1 MAVEKHTDNADRG
14 WDNYAERVLRNE
26 GRLEGLEGLVAETR
40 AADKALIEQRSD
52 SLARELERRATALL
66 ELVTARAD
74 AVLALGREERA
85 GDRRA
90 VHDLRELYDTAIRLN
105 FEQSHT
111 EIESLRDIHN
121 LNISKVMAQIDQ
133 LAQQVQARHE
143 SDREARQL
151 QASENV
157 RHFDQLNHADEKRQ
171 EFQANSV
178 TRELYQA
185 DKDAAIAREGLLRDQ
200 IIALDRTMLT
210 MSPMEWADK
219 AHGEMVARTERAI
232 EANTKVLDGKITSL
246 GEKVGDLRSYR
257 DTTAGRSSGY
267 SAVYAWVATALAI
280 IISAIILGTSLLSD
294 GKADPVTEP
303 LGLHDVIDPAW
314 YHPPATNGQ

>member
-1 MAVEKHTDNADRG
+1 MTAEKHTDNADRG
-14 WDNYAERVLRNE
+14 WDNYSERVLRNE

-40 AADKALIEQRSD
+40 AADGKLIEQRSD

-111 EIESLRDIHN
+111 EIESVREVHN
-121 LNISKVMAQIDQ
+121 LNMSKMAAQLDQ
-133 LAQQVQARHE
+133 LAKHVESRNE

-151 QASENV
+151 QAASNA

-171 EFQANSV
+171 EFQSTTV
-178 TRELYQA
+178 GREVYQA
-185 DKDAAIAREGLLRDQ
+185 DKDAALAREALLRDQ
-200 IIALDRTMLT
+200 MIALDRTMLAMT
-210 MSPMEWADK
+210 PMAQSDK
-219 AHGEMVARTERAI
+219 AHAELLARTERTVSAS
-232 EANTKVLDGKITSL
+232 ALVLEGKIAAL
-246 GEKVGDLRSYR
+246 GEKVGDLRTYK

-267 SAVYAWVATALAI
+267 SAVYAWVATALTIVIA
-280 IISAIILGTSLLSD
+280 AIILVSSFL
-294 GKADPVTEP
+294 
-303 LGLHDVIDPAW
+303 
-314 YHPPATNGQ
+314 